1 MPILVDIALKR
12 TYVIESRELLGEHFG
27 SFHKSD
33 SRLIQH
39 DFQPS
44 LSNRL
49 DQVFFS
55 QIDEARIDD
64 PSLSVDV
71 HTIRVD
77 NFQLGI
83 RAGGFFIS
91 GDCCLVLTTNNNLNT
106 TVLVDLK
113 HGSIDAKHRLS
124 ADGATDFEQFKFI
137 RDSTSR
143 QMIYLIAKKFLD
155 LFKVYFILKI
165 FKTKQKMYILDQA
178 EIRMT
183 YSKWTPTIAECVIT

>member
-1 MPILVDIALKR
+1 MKIIPILADIVSQR
-12 TYVIESRELLGEHFG
+12 TYVIESRELLGEHFA

-33 SRLIQH
+33 SRLIRH

-55 QIDEARIDD
+55 QIDQAHIDD

-71 HTIRVD
+71 QSIRVD

-91 GDCCLVLTTNNNLNT
+91 GDCRLVLTTNNNSLNT
-106 TVLVDLK
+106 TVLVDLR

-124 ADGATDFEQFKFI
+124 DCSNFEQLKFI

-143 QMIYLIAKKFLD
+143 QMIYLVGKKYFNLI
-155 LFKVYFILKI
+155 LKFIL
-165 FKTKQKMYILDQA
+165 FLKTL
-178 EIRMT
+178 
-183 YSKWTPTIAECVIT
+183 